1 MQKNVKGFIGLFIGI
16 ASFILTIVSLCMLTN
31 PIRDTGFALHGSINV
46 TLALIAAG
54 LGLVAIIFGVMS
66 VRDKDKKGPRKAGII
81 IGVFAI
87 IAALCS
93 AGICS
98 MTKMVVE
105 YANGE
110 STALVSQMSDAE
122 RKEFD
127 KQLNELVQQA
137 KKQAK

>member
-1 MQKNVKGFIGLFIGI
+1 MQKNVKGFIGLFAGI

-31 PIRDTGFALHGSINV
+31 PIRDTSLALHGSINV

-54 LGLVAIIFGVMS
+54 LGLVAIVFGAMS

-87 IAALCS
+87 IVALCS

-110 STALVSQMSDAE
+110 SNELVSKMSDAE
-122 RKEFD
+122 REAFD
-127 KQLNELVQQA
+127 KQMDEFFQQLE
-137 KKQAK
+137 KQAK